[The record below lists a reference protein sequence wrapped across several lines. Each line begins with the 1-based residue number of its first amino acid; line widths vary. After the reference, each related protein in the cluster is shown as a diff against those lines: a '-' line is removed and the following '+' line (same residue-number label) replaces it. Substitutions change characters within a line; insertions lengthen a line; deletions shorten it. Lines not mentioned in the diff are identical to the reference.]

1 MTLCMLPQKKVG
13 LLEKEKNKEHVGTGR
28 EKKRESESLLLE
40 RKAAALVVDFL
51 VLTLSIEGPSLSCPL
66 GFHEIP
72 PILYKNSSHFS
83 CL

>member
-1 MTLCMLPQKKVG
+1 M
-13 LLEKEKNKEHVGTGR
+13 EKEKNKEDVGTGR
-28 EKKRESESLLLE
+28 EKRESESLLLE

-51 VLTLSIEGPSLSCPL
+51 VLTLSFEGPSLSCAL

-72 PILYKNSSHFS
+72 PILYKNSSCFS